1 MKRKEKRSRN
11 IDNIKIENKTINY
24 LKIIKHL
31 SKFYED
37 ENKNILSTESKI
49 NLKLLNEG
57 NTFSYK
63 AKEYQTNFKQ
73 YKTLQ
78 SMNKGRIGSKK
89 KNNYTEYLQ
98 RSGGSTKKKKIIIQ
112 EYLLPKNKEKK
123 MEQILF
129 GNNQKEKSFNINSN
143 FIEMNK

>member
-37 ENKNILSTESKI
+37 ENKYNLSNESNV
-49 NLKLLNEG
+49 NLKTLNEG
-57 NTFSYK
+57 NTITYK

-78 SMNKGRIGSKK
+78 NINKGRIERKK
-89 KNNYTEYLQ
+89 QNNNSEYFQ
-98 RSGGSTKKKKIIIQ
+98 RSGGSAKKKKIIYSRIFIT
-112 EYLLPKNKEKK
+112 KK
-123 MEQILF
+123 
-129 GNNQKEKSFNINSN
+129 
-143 FIEMNK
+143 